1 MVKCFIEM
9 LSTFK
14 RVFEKMGLM
23 DKWLSFFVVVGGVVV
38 VTSLFR
44 GIMRSSRLEVIHTN
58 TNAGDIE
65 VKNILVDIEGAVVR
79 PGVYEMNVGA
89 RVKDVLVKSGGFS
102 EDADRVYIQKTVNL
116 AEPLKDGQKI
126 YFPFLVNTPK
136 VLGYSEANSHQNFVN
151 VNTSS
156 IKELD
161 TLWGIGEARA
171 ENIVKNRPYSS
182 LEEMVSKKVITQ
194 QILEK
199 NKDVMNVY

>member
-1 MVKCFIEM
+1 M

-14 RVFEKMGLM
+14 RVFEKMGVM

-44 GIMRSSRLEVIHTN
+44 GIMMSSRLEVIHTN
-58 TNAGDIE
+58 ANARDFE

-102 EDADRVYIQKTVNL
+102 GDADRIYAQKMVNL
-116 AEPLKDGQKI
+116 AELLKDGQKI
-126 YFPFLVNTPK
+126 YFPFLKDTPK
-136 VLGYSEANSHQNFVN
+136 VIGYSEANSSNNFVN

-156 IKELD
+156 VKELD

-194 QILEK
+194 QILER